1 MLMYKDGITREVEKH
16 QIEMFKNL
24 GFVEVKA
31 EELKKD
37 SEPEKETEDSKQSK
51 RKKSEED

>member
-16 QIEMFKNL
+16 EIEMFKNL
-24 GFVEVKA
+24 GFVEVIAKA
-31 EELKKD
+31 E
-37 SEPEKETEDSKQSK
+37 PEETEDSKQSK

>member
-1 MLMYKDGITREVEKH
+1 MLMYKDGITREVEE
-16 QIEMFKNL
+16 QEIGMFKNL

-37 SEPEKETEDSKQSK
+37 SEPEKETEDSKQPK
-51 RKKSEED
+51 RRKSFDD